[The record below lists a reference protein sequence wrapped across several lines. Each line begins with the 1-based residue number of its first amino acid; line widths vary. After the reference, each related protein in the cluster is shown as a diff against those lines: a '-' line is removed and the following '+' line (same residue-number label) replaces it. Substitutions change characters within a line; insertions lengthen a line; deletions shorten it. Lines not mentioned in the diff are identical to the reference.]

1 MMHQWVPNSARFL
14 GVAAVSLTVG
24 LMGCG
29 QSETVET
36 SEAPIE
42 ETADL
47 PQVVATTSVICDL
60 TQQVAADTIALTC
73 LMEPGQDP
81 HTYQARPSDR
91 QAIDEAGLVLYDG
104 YNFAPSVSGL
114 VEASSNTAPKV
125 AVFEA
130 AVTDPL
136 MGKGHDHDHDHD
148 HAEEEA
154 HDHDHAEGEAHDH
167 DHAEGEAHDHDHAE
181 GEAHDHDHAEGEVH
195 DHDHAEGE
203 AHDHGETV
211 DLVPDPHIWHSAS
224 NNAAMVEVIA
234 TNLAQINPDQADFY
248 QDNAAELSAQ
258 FTELDGW
265 IQTQVETVPTD
276 NRRLVTTH
284 DSFRYFADAYDFEVK
299 GALSGLST
307 EEKPSAGA
315 LTALVD
321 QVKGATV
328 PAIFAETTTNPDL
341 INTVANDAGVKVAE
355 QPLFVEGP
363 GGPGTAA
370 ETTQAMLVANTCTIV
385 NALGGTCD
393 EGSAPI

>member
-1 MMHQWVPNSARFL
+1 MMHQWVPNLTRFL
-14 GVAAVSLTVG
+14 GVAVVSLTVG
-24 LMGCG
+24 LIGCG

-36 SEAPIE
+36 SEAALE
-42 ETADL
+42 ETAAL
-47 PQVVATTSVICDL
+47 PQVVATTSVLCDL
-60 TQQVAADTIALTC
+60 TEQVAADTIALTC

-91 QAIDEAGLVLYDG
+91 QAIDEADLVLYDG
-104 YNFAPSVSGL
+104 YNFAPSISGL

-130 AVTDPL
+130 AVPDPL
-136 MGKGHDHDHDHD
+136 MGKG
-148 HAEEEA
+148 

-167 DHAEGEAHDHDHAE
+167 AEGEAHDHNHAEGEAHDHAE
-181 GEAHDHDHAEGEVH
+181 E
-195 DHDHAEGE
+195 E
-203 AHDHGETV
+203 AHDHGGTA
-211 DLVPDPHIWHSAS
+211 DLVPDPHIWHNAS
-224 NNAAMVEVIA
+224 NNAAIVKVIA
-234 TNLAQINPDQADFY
+234 THLAQVNSDHAAFY
-248 QDNAAELSAQ
+248 QDNAAQLSAQ
-258 FTELDGW
+258 FTELDNW
-265 IQTQVETVPTD
+265 IQIQVETVPVN

-284 DSFRYFADAYDFEVK
+284 DAFRYFANAYDFEVK

-315 LTALVD
+315 LTTLVD
-321 QVKGATV
+321 QIKSAVV

-370 ETTQAMLVANTCTIV
+370 ETTQEMLVANTCTIV
-385 NALGGTCD
+385 NALGGNCD
-393 EGSAPI
+393 EGDAPI

>member
-1 MMHQWVPNSARFL
+1 MMHQWIPNSARVL

-36 SEAPIE
+36 SEAPGE
-42 ETADL
+42 ETATL
-47 PQVVATTSVICDL
+47 PQVVATTSVLCDL
-60 TQQVAADTIALTC
+60 TEQISADTIALTC

-91 QAIDEAGLVLYDG
+91 QAIDDADLVLYDG
-104 YNFAPSVSGL
+104 YNFAPSVLGL

-136 MGKGHDHDHDHD
+136 MGKGHDHDHDHAEGEAHDHD
-148 HAEEEA
+148 HAKGEA

-181 GEAHDHDHAEGEVH
+181 GEAHDHDHRGTA
-195 DHDHAEGE
+195 
-203 AHDHGETV
+203 
-211 DLVPDPHIWHSAS
+211 DLVPDPHIWHNAS

-234 TNLAQINPDQADFY
+234 TNLAQVNPDQADFY
-248 QDNAAELSAQ
+248 QDNAAQLSAQ

-265 IQTQVETVPTD
+265 IQTQVDTIPVN

-284 DSFRYFADAYDFEVK
+284 DAFRYFADAYDFEVK

-370 ETTQAMLVANTCTIV
+370 ETTQAMLVTNTCTIV

>member
-1 MMHQWVPNSARFL
+1 MMYQWVPNSARFL
-14 GVAAVSLTVG
+14 GVAAVSLTFG
-24 LMGCG
+24 LIGCG
-29 QSETVET
+29 QSDTVET
-36 SEAPIE
+36 SEAPVA
-42 ETADL
+42 ETAAL
-47 PQVVATTSVICDL
+47 PQVVATTSVLCDL
-60 TQQVAADTIALTC
+60 TEQVAADTIALTC

-91 QAIDEAGLVLYDG
+91 QAIDEADLVLYDG

-136 MGKGHDHDHDHD
+136 MGKGHDHDHN
-148 HAEEEA
+148 HAEGEA
-154 HDHDHAEGEAHDH
+154 HDHGEGEAHDHAEGEAHDH
-167 DHAEGEAHDHDHAE
+167 DHAEGEAHDH
-181 GEAHDHDHAEGEVH
+181 
-195 DHDHAEGE
+195 
-203 AHDHGETV
+203 GETA

-248 QDNAAELSAQ
+248 QDNAALLSAQ

-265 IQTQVETVPTD
+265 IQTQVDTIPVN

-363 GGPGTAA
+363 GGPGTTA

-393 EGSAPI
+393 EEDAPI

>member
-1 MMHQWVPNSARFL
+1 MMHQRVPTSVRFR
-14 GVAAVSLTVG
+14 GVVAVSLTVG
-24 LMGCG
+24 LLGCG
-29 QSETVET
+29 QGETVET
-36 SEAPIE
+36 SDVAIADAPIE
-42 ETADL
+42 EIADL
-47 PQVVATTSVICDL
+47 PLVVATTSILCDL
-60 TQQVAADTIALTC
+60 TQQVAADTITLTC

-81 HTYQARPSDR
+81 HTYQALPSDR
-91 QAIDEAGLVLYDG
+91 QAIDEADLVLYDG
-104 YNFAPSVSGL
+104 YNAAPSISGM

-130 AVTDPL
+130 AVTAPL
-136 MGKGHDHDHDHD
+136 MGKGHNHDHD
-148 HAEEEA
+148 HAEGEA
-154 HDHDHAEGEAHDH
+154 HDHAEGEAHDH
-167 DHAEGEAHDHDHAE
+167 DHAEGENHDHDHAE
-181 GEAHDHDHAEGEVH
+181 GEAS
-195 DHDHAEGE
+195 
-203 AHDHGETV
+203 DHGEAAE
-211 DLVPDPHIWHSAS
+211 LVPDPHIWHSAS

-234 TNLAQINPDQADFY
+234 TNLALVNPDQTDFY
-248 QDNAAELSAQ
+248 QDNAAQLSAQ
-258 FTELDGW
+258 FAELDGW
-265 IQTQVETVPTD
+265 IQTQVETVPVN

-307 EEKPSAGA
+307 AEKPSAAA

-393 EGSAPI
+393 EETAPI

>member
-1 MMHQWVPNSARFL
+1 MMHQWVPNSARVL

-36 SEAPIE
+36 SEAPVE

-47 PQVVATTSVICDL
+47 PQVVATTSVLCDL

-91 QAIDEAGLVLYDG
+91 QAIDEADLVLYDG

-130 AVTDPL
+130 AVPDPL
-136 MGKGHDHDHDHD
+136 MGKGHDHDHDH
-148 HAEEEA
+148 AEGEA
-154 HDHDHAEGEAHDH
+154 HDHAEGEVHSHDQAEGEAHDH

-181 GEAHDHDHAEGEVH
+181 GEAHDHDHA
-195 DHDHAEGE
+195 AGE
-203 AHDHGETV
+203 AHNHGETA

-234 TNLAQINPDQADFY
+234 TNLAQVNPNQADFY
-248 QDNAAELSAQ
+248 QDHAAQLSAQ
-258 FTELDGW
+258 FTELDSW

-284 DSFRYFADAYDFEVK
+284 DSFRYFANAYDFEVK

-307 EEKPSAGA
+307 EEKPSAA
-315 LTALVD
+315 VLTALVD

-363 GGPGTAA
+363 GGPGTTA